1 MTPRLPKA
9 LTWRLP
15 LRATSGVFLLDSGL
29 GKLVPSPEKAEY
41 LQSFAA
47 QTFPFA
53 GKMEPRRFA
62 QFLGTGELVIAAS
75 LLLPFV
81 PARAAGIGLS
91 AFAVG
96 LLGLYLR
103 TPGMRKEH
111 SLRPTE
117 QGLSLAK
124 DVWLLGIGAALVV
137 GD

>member
-1 MTPRLPKA
+1 MTSPEL

-29 GKLVPSPEKAEY
+29 GKLVPSHEKAEY

-47 QTFPFA
+47 QTFPLA

-62 QFLGTGELVIAAS
+62 QLLGTGELVIAAS
-75 LLLPFV
+75 LLVPFV
-81 PARAAGIGLS
+81 PARVAGLELS
-91 AFAVG
+91 AFAVC

-103 TPGMRKEH
+103 TPRMRREH

-117 QGLSLAK
+117 QGLALAK
-124 DVWLLGIGAALVV
+124 DLWLFGIGTALAV